1 MRGLMGS
8 LQVVPL
14 PDLVEL
20 LARRRASGTL
30 TCERGTVRKSAV
42 LVDGAVIGA
51 ASNDPREYFGQFLV
65 NFGHATDEQL
75 SRAVHAQGD
84 TRGRLGEVLVA
95 QGVVTAEVVRD
106 VLAIKIR
113 ETLLDVFLWDAGLF
127 HLETDPGDE
136 VHELGARVELSEIA
150 REGEFRATAWSAFR
164 SAFPSGAAT
173 LEVHDER
180 VPADLPPGSVDARLI
195 ALARGGRTLDELA
208 LALHMPDFHVYQ
220 RLFALQKRGI
230 LDAVATGGDDPGA
243 AELVERAR
251 AFLAAGRADD
261 AEAVARRAL
270 ELAPAHEGARAVLAD
285 AERALVASLEARL
298 LERPLAP
305 CLAIDPGELARLP
318 ASAGEKYLLSRCDGH
333 RTVRQLVQVMPLR
346 RLDLLRTLRRFVDAG
361 TVVLMA
367 PAGGPESTT

>member
-1 MRGLMGS
+1 MRGFMGS
-8 LQVVPL
+8 FQVVPL

-30 TCERGTVRKSAV
+30 TCERGTVRKTAT

-75 SRAVHAQGD
+75 ARAVHAQGKA
-84 TRGRLGEVLVA
+84 RLRLGEVLVA

-127 HLETDPGDE
+127 RLETDRSDDSE
-136 VHELGARVELSEIA
+136 ALGARVELSEIG
-150 REGEFRATAWSAFR
+150 REAEFRATAWSAFR

-173 LEVHDER
+173 LTIHEER
-180 VPADLPPGSVDARLI
+180 IPADLLPAAVDGRLL
-195 ALARGGRTLDELA
+195 ALAREGRTVDELA
-208 LALHMPDFHVYQ
+208 LALHLPDFHLYQ

-230 LDAVATGGDDPGA
+230 LDAAPSAGGDLDA
-243 AELVERAR
+243 AELIERAR

-261 AEAVARRAL
+261 AESVARRGL
-270 ELAPAHEGARAVLAD
+270 ELSPDSEGARAALAD
-285 AERALVASLEARL
+285 AERALAASLEAQL
-298 LERPLAP
+298 LERPLSP
-305 CLAIDPGELARLP
+305 RLALEPSALARLQ
-318 ASAGEKYLLSRCDGH
+318 ASAVDKYVLSRCDGS
-333 RTVRQLVQVMPLR
+333 RTVRQLVQVLPLR
-346 RLDLLRTLRRFVDAG
+346 RLDVLRAIQRFSDAG
-361 TVVLMA
+361 SVVLMA
-367 PAGGPESTT
+367 QPRGPESAT